1 MSAGK
6 RIENFDQ
13 LLSWV
18 KSKEKR
24 KLAIASAEGE
34 EIIEAVKRAAD
45 EGFIDPVLIGDQPKI
60 EALCHKLSLDL
71 NKVEIIPAK
80 DPKFTSKE
88 AVGLVKQ
95 GRADMLMKGKVA
107 TSTLLKAVLDK
118 EEGLRTGGLLSHVA
132 VVEVKNYPKLML
144 VTDGGMNINPD
155 VHKKVEILKNAVEVA
170 RKLGIEKPKVSC
182 LAAVELVNP
191 EMQETID
198 AAVLVK
204 IAERGDISREAGSF
218 GKDVIIDGPVSFDI
232 AIDSQSARKKGI
244 ISPVA
249 GDTDIFLVPN
259 IATGN
264 ILVKALIYL
273 AEAKVGG
280 IVVGGGA
287 PIVLLSRSDTAEM
300 KLYSMALGAAVC

>member
-1 MSAGK
+1 MSSGK

-18 KSKEKR
+18 KSKEKK

-34 EIIEAVKRAAD
+34 EIIEAVKQALD
-45 EGFIDPVLIGDQPKI
+45 EGFIDPVLIGDQTKI
-60 EALCHKLSLDL
+60 EALCHKLNLDL

-80 DPKFTSKE
+80 DPKLTSKM

-95 GRADMLMKGKVA
+95 GKADLLMKGKID

-155 VHKKVEILKNAVEVA
+155 VNKKVEILRNAVEVA
-170 RKLGIEKPKVSC
+170 KRLGIEKPKAAC

-191 EMQETID
+191 EMPETQD
-198 AAVLVK
+198 GAVLVK
-204 IAERGDISREAGSF
+204 MAERGDI
-218 GKDVIIDGPVSFDI
+218 KDVIIDGPVSFDV
-232 AIDSQSARKKGI
+232 AIDSQSARMKGI

-259 IATGN
+259 IAAGN

-300 KLYSMALGAAVC
+300 KLYSMALGAAIC